1 MEIFLSYPPRIFL
14 GLVALAFLGFGV
26 LGWINPAG
34 TVAPLDI
41 TVQTAQ
47 AQTEIRATYGG
58 FMVGVGLLLL
68 FTAVDT
74 NAVRF
79 GLVSVVVVL
88 FSIGL
93 TRLYGIVDDNTQA
106 SLQWNLL
113 EMELIPAALAVLLL
127 LFYPINKP

>member
-1 MEIFLSYPPRIFL
+1 MEIFLSYLPRIFL
-14 GLVALAFLGFGV
+14 GLIALAFLGFGV
-26 LGWINPAG
+26 LGWINPVG

-41 TVQTAQ
+41 TIQAAQ
-47 AQTEIRATYGG
+47 AKTEIRATYGG

-79 GLVSVVVVL
+79 GLVSVAVVL

-93 TRLYGIVDDNTQA
+93 TRLYGIVVDNTQA
-106 SLQWNLL
+106 SLQWQLL
-113 EMELIPAALAVLLL
+113 AMELIPAALAVLLL
-127 LFYPINKP
+127 VFHPINKT